1 MRSGLCAI
9 AGRPSRK
16 GRLGVVPAGQDRAAG
31 PREPFCP
38 FLDIIRLM
46 WQVLIEHFRRYP
58 AQERVVRLMIQ
69 HGLRIQDG
77 KVHAGA
83 IEIADTAVGRAANV
97 DRRIVRSTVET
108 ILADPRLERVFT
120 RFLPTLH
127 LKDVAPEL
135 DCGVIE
141 ILPRDADQ
149 PGILAGVSK
158 VISDAR
164 ISVRQSIVEDP
175 TFTEE
180 ARLFVVTESRVPGHL
195 IPLLQHVEGVKG
207 VTVY

>member
-1 MRSGLCAI
+1 
-9 AGRPSRK
+9 
-16 GRLGVVPAGQDRAAG
+16 
-31 PREPFCP
+31 
-38 FLDIIRLM
+38 M
-46 WQVLIEHFRRYP
+46 WQVLIDHFRRYP

-69 HGLRIQDG
+69 HGLRIHDG

-83 IEIADTAVGRAANV
+83 IEIADTAMGRAADV

-108 ILADPRLERVFT
+108 IAKDERLSRVFS
-120 RFLPTLH
+120 RFTPTLH

-135 DCGVIE
+135 GCGVIE
-141 ILPRDADQ
+141 VIPHDAAL

-158 VISDAR
+158 VIADAGLN
-164 ISVRQSIVEDP
+164 VRQAIVEDP

-180 ARLFVVTESRVPGHL
+180 ARLFVVTQNRVPADL
-195 IPLLQHVEGVKG
+195 IPKMQGVPGVRG